1 MYWIVVALFSG
12 CLICAL
18 CYLIRSILI
27 TLYSANVV
35 LRKQEVLV
43 FALCQVLRHCG
54 LFLPASQDV
63 SNNVLFFFFLFYFF
77 VMKNEFCFNKGT
89 KWTWLIV
96 VCISKWL
103 RFHSFTCQSNGPFP
117 LKVFVI
123 LNKEH
128 RWCRLRPKPNSQ
140 DGYNHFVFLFYFFV
154 FIVWCY

>member
-54 LFLPASQDV
+54 LFYLRHRMLAIMFCS
-63 SNNVLFFFFLFYFF
+63 FFFKFYFF